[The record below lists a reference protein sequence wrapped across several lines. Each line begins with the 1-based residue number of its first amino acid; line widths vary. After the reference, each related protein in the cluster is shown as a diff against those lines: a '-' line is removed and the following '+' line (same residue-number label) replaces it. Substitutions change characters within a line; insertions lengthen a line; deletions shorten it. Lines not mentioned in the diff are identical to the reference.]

1 MSIEMPA
8 LEVFAMADGLR
19 SRAAEAD
26 EARHRLGAPTHV
38 GGPLQ
43 PTVEAFL
50 QSHRTAAQALAG
62 ELRWLGETIGSVADS
77 WLALDDALLTR
88 VRRPGVQ

>member
-8 LEVFAMADGLR
+8 LEVHALADGLR
-19 SRAAEAD
+19 RGAAVAD
-26 EARHRLGAPTHV
+26 EAQHQLGAPIDV

-62 ELRWLGETIGSVADS
+62 ELRWLGDTIAAVADS
-77 WLALDDALLTR
+77 WLVLDDTLLSR
-88 VRRPGVQ
+88 VKRPGVV

>member
-8 LEVFAMADGLR
+8 LEVHALADGLR

-26 EARHRLGAPTHV
+26 EAQHRLGPPTSI

-62 ELRWLGETIGSVADS
+62 ELRWLGDTVAAVADS
-77 WLALDDALLTR
+77 WLALDHALLAR
-88 VRRPGVQ
+88 IRRPGVM

>member
-8 LEVFAMADGLR
+8 LEVHALADGLR

-26 EARHRLGAPTHV
+26 EAQHRLGAPAYV

-62 ELRWLGETIGSVADS
+62 ELRWLGATIGAVADS
-77 WLALDDALLTR
+77 WLALDGALLSR
-88 VRRPGVQ
+88 VGRPGVQ

>member
-1 MSIEMPA
+1 MPA
-8 LEVFAMADGLR
+8 LEVRALADGLR
-19 SRAAEAD
+19 RRVAEAD
-26 EARHRLGAPTHV
+26 EAHLRLGAPTSI

-62 ELRWLGETIGSVADS
+62 ELRWLGETIAAVADS
-77 WLALDDALLTR
+77 WLALDDALLSR
-88 VRRPGVQ
+88 VKRPGVV

>member
-8 LEVFAMADGLR
+8 LEVRALADGLR
-19 SRAAEAD
+19 RRAAEAD
-26 EARHRLGAPTHV
+26 EAQHQLGAPSYV

-62 ELRWLGETIGSVADS
+62 ELRWLGDTIAAVADS
-77 WLALDDALLTR
+77 WLALDDTLLSR
-88 VRRPGVQ
+88 VKRPGVV

>member
-8 LEVFAMADGLR
+8 AKVHALADGLR

-26 EARHRLGAPTHV
+26 EAQHRLSTPASV

-43 PTVEAFL
+43 PAVEAFL
-50 QSHRTAAQALAG
+50 SGQCVASQAVAG
-62 ELRWLGETIGSVADS
+62 ELRWLATTITAVADS
-77 WLALDDALLTR
+77 WLALDGALLE
-88 VRRPGVQ
+88 RRGQGPK